1 MYSIWKSYEHHMNT
15 NWIQNHSR
23 IQIAY
28 RFLQTQRQ
36 SNGIQWVPGPSG
48 IKPPTGCPRQLTHV
62 NHGPVGNL
70 MGLMGLIWGWL
81 ILVWHYHGITYALH
95 WHYHIII
102 ISLPYHYHIYTLYI
116 PYITMALQDGY
127 MFRNISETL
136 RKQYPPGKFQI
147 PIKFQGINISHLGKR
162 KI

>member
-70 MGLMGLIWGWL
+70 MGLMGLINSGL
-81 ILVWHYHGITYALH
+81 ALPWHYICITLALPYHYNIITISLPYIYIIYTIYYHGITRWLH
-95 WHYHIII
+95 VPKHI
-102 ISLPYHYHIYTLYI
+102 
-116 PYITMALQDGY
+116 
-127 MFRNISETL
+127 RNIAKTIPSREI
-136 RKQYPPGKFQI
+136 PNSNQI
-147 PIKFQGINISHLGKR
+147 PGN
-162 KI
+162 